1 MPNANP
7 VGGACA
13 GIPVLAPLTG
23 ELTAVNGRS
32 DPNWAFTNGRGVL
45 KRRLKRRL

>member
-7 VGGACA
+7 AGGALA

-32 DPNWAFTNGRGVL
+32 DPEWAFTNARGVL
-45 KRRLKRRL
+45 TRRLKRHL

>member
-7 VGGACA
+7 AGGALA

-32 DPNWAFTNGRGVL
+32 DPKWAFTKADGVL
-45 KRRLKRRL
+45 KRWR

>member
-7 VGGACA
+7 VGDAFA

-32 DPNWAFTNGRGVL
+32 DPNWAFANAGCVL
-45 KRRLKRRL
+45 KRWW